1 MRGRAGILSGFQRFD
16 PDAATYIAA
25 VEFEDGE
32 ALETGVKDAINA
44 FVVGLKADGIW
55 NAVLASCIMMGA
67 RTIEGALVPLRG
79 GDPTAYN
86 QVSGDYNRE
95 TGIIGNSSNK
105 YIDTEFNDASTYR
118 LDYHAG
124 VFQNNTSQ
132 NAKLMARTASNN
144 NNSVQIRRNNPTNV
158 TLHGRSA
165 TTDSGGV
172 DASPAFIIQSRDNAS
187 NFIVHNNGTGLTLTR
202 AAQASTS
209 GVNYLINR
217 VHASSATYGSSRI
230 SFYTIG
236 TALDATGLAKY
247 ESRVLALVAAI
258 ASAI

>member
-1 MRGRAGILSGFQRFD
+1 LRSRAGILSGFQRFD

-79 GDPTAYN
+79 GAPTAYN
-86 QVSGDYNRE
+86 QVSGDYDRE

-124 VFQNNTSQ
+124 VFQNNTSA
-132 NAKLMARTASNN
+132 NAKLMARTASDN
-144 NNSVQIRRNNPTNV
+144 NNSVQIRRNNPTTV
-158 TLHGRSA
+158 TIHGRSA
-165 TTDSGGV
+165 TTDNGGV

-187 NFIVHNNGTGLTLTR
+187 DFIVHNNGTGLTLTR

-236 TALDATGLAKY
+236 TALDATGLANY
-247 ESRVLALVAAI
+247 ETRILALVAAI
-258 ASAI
+258 AAAI